1 MSTIFFESG
10 VTASAQ
16 LSVSYWL
23 TRLRVPL
30 HAWSRRRRWAV
41 ALLTFALVWG
51 LGAYGWI
58 VADLGGVATSRA
70 ALAASAQRIEDARR
84 ALAQLPLL
92 RRAAAGLPVAPTVPS
107 TLPWSSADDV
117 RIVSELA
124 AQNGVALL
132 AVAPGAGK
140 GEGVERMRPLQF
152 TAHTDF
158 VHLMAFLH
166 GLADLPVLIAPV
178 DVTVKQ
184 DTAGLSVNATLHVF
198 SALRPVAAKNAAH
211 AIDDPS
217 LELDDDEDV
226 VFFDPFSQ
234 PQMHAAGEPPDVSP
248 LRLAGL
254 LRDRTRAL
262 ALLEMPEGS
271 ATVEKGQHLG
281 AERVAKLDAL
291 GVTLVNIGGVTRT
304 LALTE
309 AS

>member
-10 VTASAQ
+10 ATASAQ

-30 HAWSRRRRWAV
+30 HAWNRRRRWAV
-41 ALLTFALVWG
+41 ALLIFALVSG

-58 VADLGGVATSRA
+58 VADLGGVQTSRA
-70 ALAASAQRIEDARR
+70 ALAVSAQRFADARR
-84 ALAQLPLL
+84 ALAQLPTL
-92 RRAAAGLPVAPTVPS
+92 RRAAAAIPVAPAVPS
-107 TLPWSSADDV
+107 TSPWSSADDV
-117 RIVSELA
+117 RLVSELA

-132 AVAPGAGK
+132 AVEPGAGK

-184 DTAGLSVNATLHVF
+184 DTGGLLVNATLHVF
-198 SALRPVAAKNAAH
+198 SALRPVSAKNAAH
-211 AIDDPS
+211 AFDDPS

-226 VFFDPFSQ
+226 VFFDPFLQ
-234 PQMHAAGEPPDVSP
+234 PQMRAAGEPPDVSQ
-248 LRLAGL
+248 LRLVGV

-262 ALLEMPEGS
+262 ALLDTPGGA
-271 ATVEKGQHLG
+271 ATIEQGQQLG

-291 GVTLVNIGGVTRT
+291 GITLVNGGATRT
-304 LALTE
+304 LALAE